1 MKAPK
6 DYARECYQA
15 GVIAVGWSRVGDLNH
30 IATRGQLKRKLERTE
45 DENPKTIA
53 QWAGALW
60 NFRNKVSQADIVIC
74 PDRDSR
80 RYYIGQVL
88 SRRVFHDTSSLGG
101 GCSFA
106 HRRKVRWLRVVN
118 PEEATVLWPSGRF
131 GGIQTV
137 SEIKRGEDI
146 IKIKTLLRRTRK
158 TFTARPRL
166 PIRPDME
173 WGRAAE
179 ERAMKWLRE
188 RGYKPQDV
196 TRLNK
201 GWDITCGDD
210 RFEVKGRKSHSVAVR
225 LSQNEW
231 NAARHLKA
239 KYTLL
244 IFTAPTLEKL
254 RRSVPDQIP
263 DPTRTEVWS
272 RRVTYEYI
280 LAQ

>member
-1 MKAPK
+1 
-6 DYARECYQA
+6 
-15 GVIAVGWSRVGDLNH
+15 
-30 IATRGQLKRKLERTE
+30 
-45 DENPKTIA
+45 
-53 QWAGALW
+53 
-60 NFRNKVSQADIVIC
+60 
-74 PDRDSR
+74 
-80 RYYIGQVL
+80 
-88 SRRVFHDTSSLGG
+88 
-101 GCSFA
+101 
-106 HRRKVRWLRVVN
+106 
-118 PEEATVLWPSGRF
+118 
-131 GGIQTV
+131 
-137 SEIKRGEDI
+137 
-146 IKIKTLLRRTRK
+146 
-158 TFTARPRL
+158 
-166 PIRPDME
+166 
-173 WGRAAE
+173 
-179 ERAMKWLRE
+179 MKWLRE